1 MKKSQGMSGIG
12 PMGLI
17 GLISPPI
24 SPIGP
29 IPDLPRVFGGKGYEK
44 GSLAAFVDR
53 NRDSDASLRR
63 RANTRPRHTAAGT
76 DRRFTNS
83 GPSNNRLADHGKRG
97 QGRSGRTYSSW
108 LLQIEDHRRARS
120 RHTGSRA
127 SLPDQQRI
135 ERLRAD

>member
-1 MKKSQGMSGIG
+1 MKKSLGRSGIG
-12 PMGLI
+12 PM
-17 GLISPPI
+17 SPI

-29 IPDLPRVFGGKGYEK
+29 IPDLPRVFGGKGYDK
-44 GSLAAFVDR
+44 GSLAVFVDR
-53 NRDSDASLRR
+53 NRDFDAGLRH

-76 DRRFTNS
+76 DLRLTNN
-83 GPSNNRLADHGKRG
+83 GLSNNRLADHRKRG

-127 SLPDQQRI
+127 NLPDQQWI